1 METQG
6 FKGCL
11 TSVVVIVP
19 FVLLANNVQLV
30 FAHCDLLGG
39 NIIIKPRSSAEA
51 TADVV
56 EEMHFVDF
64 EYAMPTPAAFDI
76 ACHFSEW
83 VGFDCDYNLLPTQAV
98 RRAFLIE
105 YIAAY
110 NRHRQPNRDKIQDLE
125 EFCKEVDSFRGLP
138 GFFW

>member
-1 METQG
+1 
-6 FKGCL
+6 
-11 TSVVVIVP
+11 VVVIRTLVS
-19 FVLLANNVQLV
+19 LANTLQLV

-39 NIIIKPRSSAEA
+39 NIIIKPRASGEIPS
-51 TADVV
+51 DGV
-56 EEMHFVDF
+56 EEVHFVDF

-83 VGFDCDYNLLPTQAV
+83 VGFDCDYNLLPTQPV

-110 NRHRQPNRDKIQDLE
+110 NKHSQPKRDKIQDID

-138 GFFW
+138 GLFW